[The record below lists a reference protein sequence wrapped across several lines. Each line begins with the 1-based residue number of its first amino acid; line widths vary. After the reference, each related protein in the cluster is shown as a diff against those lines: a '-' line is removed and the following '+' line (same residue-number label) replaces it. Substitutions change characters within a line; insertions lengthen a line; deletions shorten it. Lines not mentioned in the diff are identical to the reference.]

1 MANKKVIKNTCN
13 NTKRYFFNL
22 LKNYSVWNLVLFSW
36 TQVWYSRRNWRKT
49 YMRSMPL
56 FLDFFLWLLPPSG
69 TVCNCSNWSS
79 KNPIVEED
87 YTHKPTWVSSDVH
100 GLEVPALDDSECE
113 SACGWQVT
121 EWKHDLTEVNTF
133 LWRHKAKKHIIYFSL
148 TVIFRTF
155 WSWTAFNLLSIVQG
169 PEILDNIFPKCEQY
183 WQIAF
188 ETAQSVLCF
197 FCFYFH
203 HRQ

>member
-1 MANKKVIKNTCN
+1 MAQWQTKK
-13 NTKRYFFNL
+13 L
-22 LKNYSVWNLVLFSW
+22 LKIYVITQKDIFSIYSKITQCETWSCLVEQLN
-36 TQVWYSRRNWRKT
+36 R
-49 YMRSMPL
+49 

-113 SACGWQVT
+113 SACGGQVT

-148 TVIFRTF
+148 TVIFKTDTF